1 MVEEPPLSLRNTMV
15 RQKSATICCRTTVG
29 EIQLERKELRCI
41 YVIRQALSNIPFWA
55 EMQGPCGLHIYTPA
69 VLTFKP
75 RHATV
80 PPRGGKLLGP
90 FGLHIYYERMRG
102 VSNFDDAKTIG
113 NPFRHRRI

>member
-15 RQKSATICCRTTVG
+15 WQKSATICCRTTVG

-69 VLTFKP
+69 VLTF
-75 RHATV
+75 
-80 PPRGGKLLGP
+80 
-90 FGLHIYYERMRG
+90 
-102 VSNFDDAKTIG
+102 
-113 NPFRHRRI
+113 PFRLVLYTTLSRNIMFISI